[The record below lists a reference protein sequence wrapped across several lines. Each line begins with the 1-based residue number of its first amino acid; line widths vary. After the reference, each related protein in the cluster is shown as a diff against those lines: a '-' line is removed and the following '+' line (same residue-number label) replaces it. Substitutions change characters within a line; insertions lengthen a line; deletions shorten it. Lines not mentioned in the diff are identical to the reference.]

1 MNFLLHHLLV
11 QVLILHY
18 VKILES
24 SDRVPVE
31 QHPAIRL
38 RRRSCDVLFPIPEA
52 KQVSA
57 MGQDLLESRAC
68 YGPMDY
74 IKINYSCCRHF
85 LNMYFFSRLYPL
97 SGKIQLPLLPF
108 STSSSTSAS
117 SGSRKKNNGG
127 TRSWTTERLQ
137 AAVRVEAALPSEC
150 LVGFH
155 LKR

>member
-74 IKINYSCCRHF
+74 IKINYSCCRRF
-85 LNMYFFSRLYPL
+85 LKMYFFSRLYPL
-97 SGKIQLPLLPF
+97 SGKIHSYHYCLSVHLPLRVLRADPGRK
-108 STSSSTSAS
+108 TMAAQDHERQ
-117 SGSRKKNNGG
+117 SGFR
-127 TRSWTTERLQ
+127 Q
-137 AAVRVEAALPSEC
+137 Q
-150 LVGFH
+150 
-155 LKR
+155 